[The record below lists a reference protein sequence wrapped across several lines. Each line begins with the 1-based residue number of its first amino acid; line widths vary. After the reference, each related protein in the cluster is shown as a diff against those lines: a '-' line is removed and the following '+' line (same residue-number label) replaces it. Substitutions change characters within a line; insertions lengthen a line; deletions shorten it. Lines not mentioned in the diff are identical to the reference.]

1 MPVEM
6 MTKDEDVKK
15 NREDLFRLF
24 WKVVHHILIIG
35 LIIGLFFGMY
45 SFAYHAFSNEAYDA
59 DSTRK
64 VQVVISKGDGTGQ
77 VADQLYEKHLIVGR
91 NRFKVRKFFSKY
103 SDTEFVPGTYR
114 LSQSQGIDEIMAV
127 LCGDAREKDTK

>member
-1 MPVEM
+1 

-24 WKVVHHILIIG
+24 WKVVNQILIIG

-59 DSTRK
+59 SSTRK
-64 VQVVISKGDGTGQ
+64 VQVVISKGEKTDQ

-103 SDTEFVPGTYR
+103 SDTDFVPGKYR

>member
-1 MPVEM
+1 

-24 WKVVHHILIIG
+24 WKVVHQILIIG

-59 DSTRK
+59 SSTRK
-64 VQVVISKGDGTGQ
+64 VQVVISKGEKTDQ

-103 SDTEFVPGTYR
+103 SDTDFVPGKYR

>member
-1 MPVEM
+1 M
-6 MTKDEDVKK
+6 MTKDEERKN

-24 WKVVHHILIIG
+24 WKVVHQILIIG

-59 DSTRK
+59 SGTK
-64 VQVVISKGDGTGQ
+64 KIQIVVSRGDGTDE
-77 VADQLYEKHLIVGR
+77 VADQLYEKHLIIGR

-103 SDTEFVPGTYR
+103 SDTEFVPGKYS

-127 LCGDAREKDTK
+127 LCGDIREKVK

>member
-1 MPVEM
+1 

-24 WKVVHHILIIG
+24 WKVVHQILIIG

-59 DSTRK
+59 ASTRK

-103 SDTEFVPGTYR
+103 SDTDFVPGKYR